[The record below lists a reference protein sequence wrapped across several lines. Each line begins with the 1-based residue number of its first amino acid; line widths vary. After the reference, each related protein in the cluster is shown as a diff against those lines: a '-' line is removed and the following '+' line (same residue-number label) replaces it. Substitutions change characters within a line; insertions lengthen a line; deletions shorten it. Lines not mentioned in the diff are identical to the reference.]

1 MFVVLQKEDHLS
13 RNRFETAVRKIFR
26 ARNWMVKTNN
36 TREKQYFRYYYPKWK
51 VGIAIESNKKEAF
64 RFLRCT
70 KGSAIDPVPGW
81 RGEEGGYPWQGS
93 GLPVE
98 REAAHNSVDAIN
110 LTRGGPCFPRPTLGN
125 KEDRPGGVRAKGGAR
140 SACIRAFRERSR
152 SKRPSFNLLGDAWLI
167 YKGKRNPW
175 SVLSSL
181 PRYSAGK
188 RTRDAGAW
196 ISQMRAILLTK
207 VTVATLE

>member
-13 RNRFETAVRKIFR
+13 RNRFETAVWKIFR

-51 VGIAIESNKKEAF
+51 VGVAIESNKKEAF

-110 LTRGGPCFPRPTLGN
+110 LTRGGGPAFHGQPLATRRTGRGECERRAARVRRVFELFANAAGARGHPLTSWATRGWFIRARETLGRCSLRCRATRRE
-125 KEDRPGGVRAKGGAR
+125 KGLETQARGFLRCVRY
-140 SACIRAFRERSR
+140 F
-152 SKRPSFNLLGDAWLI
+152 
-167 YKGKRNPW
+167 
-175 SVLSSL
+175 
-181 PRYSAGK
+181 
-188 RTRDAGAW
+188 
-196 ISQMRAILLTK
+196 
-207 VTVATLE
+207 